1 MNDLVKIT
9 GIGFMG
15 GMMALTVRKERPE
28 FALMTALITSVV
40 ILGYTI
46 ASVSGLVGDMC
57 VLIEECGMDIKYF
70 SVCIKAV
77 GLAYISQF
85 AAEILRDGGE
95 NAIASKIEAAG
106 KISILVITMPI
117 MSSFL
122 SLCVRIVNEI

>member
-28 FALMTALITSVV
+28 FALMTVLITSAV

-46 ASVSGLVGDMC
+46 ASVSGIVGDMC